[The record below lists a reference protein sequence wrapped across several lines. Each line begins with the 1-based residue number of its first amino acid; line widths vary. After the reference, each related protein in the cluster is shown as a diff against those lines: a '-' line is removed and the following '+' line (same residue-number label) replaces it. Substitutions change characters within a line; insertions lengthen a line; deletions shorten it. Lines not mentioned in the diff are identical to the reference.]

1 MNSNTDFTTS
11 GCAQYEADLEDHLS
25 ANLGGSAAVRLSEHL
40 KTCRGCQT
48 AFDQGVL
55 SNNLLRLAEPAADP
69 GPSFGH
75 MVMARIR
82 TELHKN
88 EGKSIWLPFVS
99 MAWRFAATAVLALVV
114 LGSFDLG
121 RHNQWQQDQSLVA
134 TNKLPELVPE
144 QNSVPNSSDDV
155 LLLMAERDH
164 GKQ

>member
-1 MNSNTDFTTS
+1 
-11 GCAQYEADLEDHLS
+11 
-25 ANLGGSAAVRLSEHL
+25 
-40 KTCRGCQT
+40 
-48 AFDQGVL
+48 
-55 SNNLLRLAEPAADP
+55 
-69 GPSFGH
+69 
-75 MVMARIR
+75 
-82 TELHKN
+82 
-88 EGKSIWLPFVS
+88 